1 MSGLVGFLRYIS
13 PMTLSKR
20 KFLTLISAFALSM
33 SGSAS
38 IAQNAAIYSGLD
50 RIHPVVAEHGMVS
63 AQEKVAAKIG
73 LEILKSGG
81 NAVDASV
88 AVGFALAVTLPRAG
102 NLGGGGFMIVHDAKA
117 GSTKAIDYREMAP
130 KAAFQD
136 MYLDGAGEPVKNRSR
151 FHGLAIGVPGT
162 VAGMVMALETYG
174 SMPLADVIAPAIK
187 LARGGI
193 VVTPSLSNNLKRAE
207 KRLKRWP
214 QTAAVFYKPDGGFY
228 EVGEVFK
235 QPDLARTLELISAQ
249 GADGF
254 YKGKTAQKIADAVQG
269 ADGMI
274 TTVDMANYTPVL
286 RDTVSGTYR
295 GYTIHSMPPPSSG
308 GTHIVQ
314 ILNTLE
320 GYPIADMGHNSAQTI
335 HLMAEAMKQA
345 YADRATYL
353 GDADFVDVPV
363 KQLTDKDYASDI
375 RAAIGMARARPA
387 IEVKAS
393 DLVPYESNETT
404 HYSVI
409 DRFGNAVS
417 NTYTINFSF
426 GSGIVATGTG
436 VLMNN
441 EMDDFSAKSGVANA
455 YGLIGGDANAVEAG
469 KRPLSSMSPTIVMQD
484 GKVFLVTGS
493 PGGARIITTTLQVIM
508 NVIDHGMNISEATQA
523 PRIHHQWLPDELRI
537 EEGISADTKAILRAK
552 GHDIV
557 IKRTM
562 GAVQSIMVDPETGVL
577 LGATDLRRT
586 GSSVEGY

>member
-1 MSGLVGFLRYIS
+1 
-13 PMTLSKR
+13 MTFSKR
-20 KFLTLISAFALSM
+20 KFLTLFSAIALAM
-33 SGSAS
+33 SGTNSF
-38 IAQNAAIYSGLD
+38 AQSSAIYSGLD
-50 RIHPVVAEHGMVS
+50 RVHPVVAENGMVA
-63 AQEKVAAKIG
+63 AQEKVAAEVG
-73 LEILKSGG
+73 LAILQAGG

-117 GSTKAIDYREMAP
+117 GSTKAIDFREMAP
-130 KAAFQD
+130 KAAFKD
-136 MYLDGAGEPVKNRSR
+136 MYLDANGEPVKNRSR

-162 VAGMVMALETYG
+162 VAGMEMALQQYG
-174 SMPLADVIAPAIK
+174 SMSLSQVIAPAIK
-187 LARGGI
+187 LARDGI
-193 VVTPSLSNNLKRAE
+193 VVTTSLSNNLKRAE
-207 KRLKRWP
+207 ERLKRWP

-228 EVGEVFK
+228 EAGEIFK
-235 QPDLARTLELISAQ
+235 QPDLAHTLELIAEF
-249 GADGF
+249 GANGF
-254 YKGKTAQKIADAVQG
+254 YKGEVAQKIAAAVQ
-269 ADGMI
+269 AAEGMI
-274 TTVDMANYTPVL
+274 TVADMDTYHAVL

-295 GYTIHSMPPPSSG
+295 GYDIHSMPPPSSG

-320 GYPIADMGHNSAQTI
+320 GYPIADLGANSAQTI

-363 KQLTDKDYASDI
+363 NELTDKHYASDI
-375 RAAIGMARARPA
+375 RWQIDMGKARPA
-387 IEVKAS
+387 AQVKAS
-393 DLVPYESNETT
+393 TLTPYESNETT
-404 HYSVI
+404 HYSVV

-417 NTYTINFSF
+417 NTYTINFSY

-469 KRPLSSMSPTIVMQD
+469 KRPLSSMSPTIVLKD

-493 PGGARIITTTLQVIM
+493 PGGSRIITTTLQVLM
-508 NVIDHGMNISEATQA
+508 NVIDHKMNIAEATLA
-523 PRIHHQWLPDELRI
+523 PRIHHQWLPDELRV

-552 GHDIV
+552 GHDV
-557 IKRTM
+557 VVKRTM

-577 LGATDLRRT
+577 LGSTDMRRT

>member
-1 MSGLVGFLRYIS
+1 
-13 PMTLSKR
+13 MTLFKQ
-20 KFLTLISAFALSM
+20 KFLSLISAIALAM
-33 SGSAS
+33 SGTNTV
-38 IAQNAAIYSGLD
+38 AQTSAIYSGLD
-50 RIHPVVAEHGMVS
+50 RVHPVVAKHGMVA
-63 AQEKVAAKIG
+63 AQEKVAAEIG
-73 LEILKSGG
+73 LDILKEGG

-117 GSTKAIDYREMAP
+117 GATKAIDYREMAP
-130 KAAFQD
+130 KAAFKD
-136 MYLDGAGEPVKNRSR
+136 MYLDADGNPVKNRSR

-162 VAGMVMALETYG
+162 VAGMIMALQNYG
-174 SMPLADVIAPAIK
+174 SMPLTDVIAPAIK
-187 LARGGI
+187 LARDGI
-193 VVTPSLSNNLKRAE
+193 VVTQSLSNNLKRAE
-207 KRLKRWP
+207 ERLKRWP
-214 QTAAVFYKPDGGFY
+214 QTAAVFYKSDGGFY
-228 EVGEVFK
+228 EVGEIFK
-235 QPDLARTLELISAQ
+235 QPDLAHTLKLIAEH
-249 GADGF
+249 GVEGF
-254 YKGKTAQKIADAVQG
+254 YKGKIAQKISNAVQ
-269 ADGMI
+269 AAEGMI
-274 TTVDMANYTPVL
+274 TLADMNAYRPIM

-295 GYTIHSMPPPSSG
+295 GYDIHSMPPPSSG

-320 GYPIADMGHNSAQTI
+320 GYPLTDLGANSAQTI

-363 KQLTDKDYASDI
+363 KELTNKQYASDI
-375 RAAIGMARARPA
+375 RTAIDMGKARPA
-387 IEVKAS
+387 VEVKAS
-393 DLVPYESNETT
+393 TLTPYESNETT
-404 HYSVI
+404 HYSVV

-417 NTYTINFSF
+417 NTYTINFSY

-469 KRPLSSMSPTIVMQD
+469 KRPLSSMSPTIVMKD

-493 PGGARIITTTLQVIM
+493 PGGSRIITTTLQIIL
-508 NVIDHGMNISEATQA
+508 NVIDHGMNIAEATNA
-523 PRIHHQWLPDELRI
+523 PRIHHQWLPDELRV

-552 GHDIV
+552 GHDV
-557 IKRTM
+557 MTKRTM
-562 GAVQSIMVDPETGVL
+562 GAVQSIMVDPETGLL
-577 LGATDLRRT
+577 LGSTDLRRT

>member
-1 MSGLVGFLRYIS
+1 MILF
-13 PMTLSKR
+13 KQ
-20 KFLTLISAFALSM
+20 KFLSLISAIALAM
-33 SGSAS
+33 SGTNTV
-38 IAQNAAIYSGLD
+38 AQTSAIYSGLD
-50 RIHPVVAEHGMVS
+50 RVHPVVAKHGMVA
-63 AQEKVAAKIG
+63 AQEKVAAEIG
-73 LEILKSGG
+73 LDILKEGG

-117 GSTKAIDYREMAP
+117 GATKAIDYREMAP
-130 KAAFQD
+130 KAAFKD
-136 MYLDGAGEPVKNRSR
+136 MYLDADGNPVKNRSR

-162 VAGMVMALETYG
+162 VAGMIMALQNYG
-174 SMPLADVIAPAIK
+174 SMPLTDVIAPAIK
-187 LARGGI
+187 LARDGI
-193 VVTPSLSNNLKRAE
+193 VVTQSLSNNLKRAE
-207 KRLKRWP
+207 ERLKRWP
-214 QTAAVFYKPDGGFY
+214 QTAAVFYKSDGGFY
-228 EVGEVFK
+228 EVGEIFK
-235 QPDLARTLELISAQ
+235 QPDLAHTLKLIAEH
-249 GADGF
+249 GVEGF
-254 YKGKTAQKIADAVQG
+254 YKGKIAQKISNAVQ
-269 ADGMI
+269 AAEGMI
-274 TTVDMANYTPVL
+274 TLADMNAYRPIM

-295 GYTIHSMPPPSSG
+295 GYDIHSMPPPSSG

-320 GYPIADMGHNSAQTI
+320 GYPLTDLGANSAQTI

-363 KQLTDKDYASDI
+363 KELTNKQYASDI
-375 RAAIGMARARPA
+375 RTAIDMGKARPA
-387 IEVKAS
+387 VEVKAS
-393 DLVPYESNETT
+393 TLTPYESNETT
-404 HYSVI
+404 HYSVV

-417 NTYTINFSF
+417 NTYTINFSY

-469 KRPLSSMSPTIVMQD
+469 KRPLSSMSPTIVMKD

-493 PGGARIITTTLQVIM
+493 PGGSRIITTTLQIIL
-508 NVIDHGMNISEATQA
+508 NVIDHGMNIAEATNA
-523 PRIHHQWLPDELRI
+523 PRIHHQWLPDELRV

-552 GHDIV
+552 GHDV
-557 IKRTM
+557 MTKRTM
-562 GAVQSIMVDPETGVL
+562 GAVQSIMVDPETGLL
-577 LGATDLRRT
+577 LGSTDLRRT

>member
-1 MSGLVGFLRYIS
+1 
-13 PMTLSKR
+13 MTLSKR
-20 KFLTLISAFALSM
+20 KFLSLFSAIAVAVSGTITFAQST
-33 SGSAS
+33 
-38 IAQNAAIYSGLD
+38 AIYSGLD
-50 RIHPVVAEHGMVS
+50 RVHPVVAENGMVA
-63 AQEKVAAKIG
+63 AQEKVAARVG
-73 LEILKSGG
+73 LNILQAGG

-117 GSTKAIDYREMAP
+117 GSTNAIDYREMAP
-130 KAAFQD
+130 AAAFRD
-136 MYLDGAGEPVKNRSR
+136 MYLDASGEPVKNRSR

-162 VAGMVMALETYG
+162 VAGMEMALQQYG
-174 SMPLADVIAPAIK
+174 SMSLSQVIAPAIK
-187 LARGGI
+187 LARDGI
-193 VVTPSLSNNLKRAE
+193 VVTTSLSNNLKRAE
-207 KRLKRWP
+207 ERLKRWP
-214 QTAAVFYKPDGGFY
+214 QTAAVFYKPDGEFY
-228 EVGEVFK
+228 EAGEIFK
-235 QPDLARTLELISAQ
+235 QPDLAHTLELIAEF

-254 YKGKTAQKIADAVQG
+254 YKGEIAQKIAAAVQ
-269 ADGMI
+269 AAEGMI
-274 TTVDMANYTPVL
+274 TVADMGAYHAVL

-295 GYTIHSMPPPSSG
+295 GYDIHSMPPPSSG

-320 GYPIADMGHNSAQTI
+320 GYPIADLGANSAQTI

-363 KQLTDKDYASDI
+363 NELTDKQYASDI
-375 RAAIGMARARPA
+375 RTAIDMGKARPA
-387 IEVKAS
+387 VQVKAS
-393 DLVPYESNETT
+393 TLTPYESNETT
-404 HYSVI
+404 HYSVV

-417 NTYTINFSF
+417 NTYTINFSY

-469 KRPLSSMSPTIVMQD
+469 KRPLSSMSPTIVMKD

-493 PGGARIITTTLQVIM
+493 PGGSRIITTTLQVLM
-508 NVIDHGMNISEATQA
+508 NVIDHKMNISEATLA
-523 PRIHHQWLPDELRI
+523 PRIHHQWLPDELRV

-552 GHDIV
+552 GHDV
-557 IKRTM
+557 VVKRTM

-577 LGATDLRRT
+577 LGSTDLRRT